1 MSFQILLLVGVQ
13 ALKFTIFRLP
23 DVIKKHSG
31 GKPTMVFCMTR
42 QICQSTA
49 KMLAE
54 YWSGGDRLWPRPQ
67 AAFSFRDK
75 DLQS

>member
-1 MSFQILLLVGVQ
+1 MLLSIDVQ
-13 ALKFTIFRLP
+13 ALKFTILRLP
-23 DVIKKHSG
+23 DVIKKHSAR
-31 GKPTMVFCMTR
+31 KPTMVFCMTR

-54 YWSGGDRLWPRPQ
+54 YWSSGDRLWPGPQ
-67 AAFSFRDK
+67 ITFSFRDK